1 MAPSRFTLDEA
12 QRMLPRLTSL
22 ITQMRELK
30 LEHDRFQAQVAEL
43 AQTARSNGHVIEDE
57 LKGAL
62 AGMENAATRI
72 NGLIKQVQALGCE
85 LKDIDQGLID
95 FRSMMNGREV
105 YLCWKLGEERIS
117 WWHELG
123 VGFAGRQPLEER
135 E

>member
-1 MAPSRFTLDEA
+1 
-12 QRMLPRLTSL
+12 
-22 ITQMRELK
+22 MRELK

-43 AQTARSNGHVIEDE
+43 AQTTRSHGHVIEDE
-57 LKGAL
+57 LKEAL

-72 NGLIKQVQALGCE
+72 NGLIKQVQALGCA

-95 FRSMMNGREV
+95 FPSMMNGHEV